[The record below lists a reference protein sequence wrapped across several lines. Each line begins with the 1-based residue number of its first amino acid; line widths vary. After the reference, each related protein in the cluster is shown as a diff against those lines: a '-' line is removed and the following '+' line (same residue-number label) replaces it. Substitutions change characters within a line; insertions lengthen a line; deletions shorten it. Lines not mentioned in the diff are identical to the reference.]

1 MPYTL
6 TIHTGG
12 AAFRDDDDRDH
23 KTAAAAEL
31 ARILRRLADGLDSG
45 RITPEDETRLYDVNG
60 NNVGR
65 AHTVAQ
71 DPAEVLDAI
80 AAQLTGR
87 EWTGAD
93 IEQVAEK
100 ITATGRTI
108 ASPRNDVIRCEG
120 CGRTTTDPDRWD
132 PEADTGRVFCD
143 TCWPTR
149 ND

>member
-6 TIHTGG
+6 TIHTDG
-12 AAFRDDDDRDH
+12 AAFEDDNL
-23 KTAAAAEL
+23 APEL
-31 ARILRRLADGLDSG
+31 ARILRRLADYIENSSPVDLESDT
-45 RITPEDETRLYDVNG
+45 IQAADING
-60 NNVGR
+60 NTC
-65 AHTVAQ
+65 AAFHHVAQ